1 MLTDAFL
8 SRLDALR
15 LSMKDEARGGAG
27 GLRRSRNLGIS
38 AEFSDFREYVPGDDV
53 RRLDWNAYARFDK
66 LFMKLFIEEQEAMV
80 TVMVDGSA
88 SMAAKRAT
96 GIQLAEA
103 LSYLAL
109 NGGDRLRIA
118 WLEEG
123 GAYLSPLLSGR
134 SAYARASAFLQE
146 RQMAG
151 RVDLMASIRRIDPLP
166 RGMCMLI
173 SDGYLES
180 GLGPVL
186 DLLRYRRQQCAFF
199 HVLSPMEAQPQP
211 WGAVRLK
218 DAEGAADLE
227 VVVDAAA
234 LRRYQKALQAFQAQL
249 RQCCHERGVPMLEFV
264 QAVPF
269 EEAFF
274 IQMGRSG
281 LIL

>member
-1 MLTDAFL
+1 MLTDTFL

-15 LSMKDEARGGAG
+15 IAMKDEARGGAG
-27 GLRRSRNLGIS
+27 GLRRSRNLGVS

-88 SMAAKRAT
+88 SMAAKRAQS
-96 GIQLAEA
+96 IQLAEA

-118 WLEEG
+118 WLGEG
-123 GAYLSPLLSGR
+123 GALVSSFLSGR
-134 SAYARASAFLQE
+134 SAYARASAFLEEQ
-146 RQMAG
+146 QMAG
-151 RVDLMASIRRIDPLP
+151 KVDLMASIRRIDPFP

-173 SDGYLES
+173 SDGYLEN
-180 GLGPVL
+180 GLGQVL
-186 DLLRYRRQQCAFF
+186 DLLRYRRQQCCFF
-199 HVLSPMEAQPQP
+199 HVLSPMEVQPQP

-218 DAEGAADLE
+218 DAEGAAEME

-234 LRRYQKALQAFQAQL
+234 LRRYQKALESFQAQL
-249 RQCCHERGVPMLEFV
+249 RQCCHQRGVPMLQFT
-264 QAVPF
+264 QAAPF

-274 IQMGRSG
+274 IQMGKSG